1 MKNLALLYKEN
12 RDEYKLFN
20 FKNLMINLFKGMV
33 ISLFIYLTGFENTML
48 IHGHNKNIWYLSL
61 TNYICI
67 LIVVSTNLL
76 ITSNFINS
84 YLPLSILVTTFMLF
98 GIFLVLNHYGFFFIF
113 NSKATVET
121 SFSSI
126 QFYIV
131 IILISFLISQLII
144 LQNFQLFILMIVY
157 LQN

>member
-1 MKNLALLYKEN
+1 MILYFFYKNFVFTMTQYYFSFLCLASGQTIIDDWYITGYNLIFTALPLAIRAITDTDIDTNNKIIMKNLALLYKEN

-84 YLPLSILVTTFMLF
+84 YF
-98 GIFLVLNHYGFFFIF
+98 
-113 NSKATVET
+113 
-121 SFSSI
+121 
-126 QFYIV
+126 
-131 IILISFLISQLII
+131 
-144 LQNFQLFILMIVY
+144 
-157 LQN
+157 